1 MSLMLLFQSILLS
14 IKIIYKSYYNLF
26 WAKNVV
32 VLLLYFCITL
42 SRLYYS
48 CYQFYVLI

>member
-14 IKIIYKSYYNLF
+14 TKIIYKSYYNLF

-42 SRLYYS
+42 YLGFTILVISS
-48 CYQFYVLI
+48 MF